1 MSDKGDDIDIEDT
14 RRDDRNGIRDRLEQ
28 LVNRARAGFDEGVV
42 DVLSWLLDTETRT
55 RVYVYLRQND
65 WSTGEDVAE
74 SIGLHPASVRNTL
87 EELIEQ
93 NAVER
98 REHNS
103 GGAEYEYDA
112 VPPSDLLGVAVD
124 PVRESLESATHDE
137 EGEESVRI
145 EIDSGSSEE
154 AEGGEVEGDVET
166 DVEGEFDLDAEGAS
180 VEGKVG
186 GELDVETSDGE
197 GEVEGSVDAEV
208 GTDGVDID
216 VDADV
221 ETPAEG
227 DADESP
233 QSSDDGNADDDAE
246 ES

>member
-1 MSDKGDDIDIEDT
+1 MSDKGDDIDTEDD
-14 RRDDRNGIRDRLEQ
+14 RRDDRNGIRARLEQ
-28 LVNRARAGFDEGVV
+28 LVDRARAGFDEGVV

-65 WSTGEDVAE
+65 WNTSEDVAE
-74 SIGLHPASVRNTL
+74 GIGLHPASVRNTL
-87 EELIEQ
+87 DELVEQ

-98 REHNS
+98 REHND

-124 PVRESLESATHDE
+124 PVRDSLESLAHDE
-137 EGEESVRI
+137 AGEESARI
-145 EIDSGSSEE
+145 EIDSGSSVE
-154 AEGGEVEGDVET
+154 AEAGEAEVDAETDIEGEVEIDE
-166 DVEGEFDLDAEGAS
+166 EGAS
-180 VEGKVG
+180 VEGKGG

-197 GEVEGSVDAEV
+197 AKVEGSVDAEV
-208 GTDGVDID
+208 GTDGIDID

-221 ETPAEG
+221 ETPAED

-233 QSSDDGNADDDAE
+233 ESSDDGRADADAE
-246 ES
+246 KS